1 MTNSKKA
8 ICLAL
13 ALSLAGCASM
23 PSGPNVRVM
32 PAPGKPFDQFQ
43 AENQI
48 CKDFAQQQLGKDPND
63 LSQQQLLGGA
73 LAGAAL
79 GAAAGAILGQGSGSA
94 VATGAGLGGVLGSA
108 VGGSSGGDSRMTMQ
122 HRYDIAYQQC
132 MYSKGNQVPGYTAPS
147 YTPPPPPTTPPATT
161 APAPSSYY
169 PPPPPPNQ

>member
-1 MTNSKKA
+1 MKNHKKA

-13 ALSLAGCASM
+13 AISLAGCVTT
-23 PSGPNVRVM
+23 PTGPNVRVM

-43 AENQI
+43 AENLV
-48 CKDFAQQQLGKDPND
+48 CKDFAQQQLGKDPSD
-63 LSQQQLLGGA
+63 LTQQQFLGGA

-108 VGGSSGGDSRMTMQ
+108 VGGSAAGDSRMTLQ

-132 MYSKGNQVPGYTAPS
+132 MYSKGNQVPGYAMPS
-147 YTPPPPPTTPPATT
+147 YTPPPPSTTTPP
-161 APAPSSYY
+161 PSSYPL
-169 PPPPPPNQ
+169 PPPPAPHQ